1 MTRCLLLLLLAW
13 WSSPAFADGYEVS
26 VGAGPAVFA
35 VGDGNG
41 LGVSALGRIDYQ
53 PSSWFR
59 IGVQAQVV
67 PGRNGIGRTL
77 TQVVLGVL
85 PRFRIGERFSLGAGA
100 GATQA
105 WSDTHMRDGISP
117 VVLLC
122 AGATVYRAGSSTF
135 SLELDA
141 FGGGGSDMA
150 FPDERMG
157 VSLDAL
163 VTW

>member
-1 MTRCLLLLLLAW
+1 
-13 WSSPAFADGYEVS
+13 
-26 VGAGPAVFA
+26 
-35 VGDGNG
+35 
-41 LGVSALGRIDYQ
+41 
-53 PSSWFR
+53 
-59 IGVQAQVV
+59 
-67 PGRNGIGRTL
+67 
-77 TQVVLGVL
+77 VLGVL
-85 PRFRIGERFSLGAGA
+85 PRFRIGERFSLGAGV

-122 AGATVYRAGSSTF
+122 AGVAVYRTGSSTF